1 MKYYFDGLFSAL
13 GAIASYLFGGLDG
26 FMYALISFVIL
37 DYISG
42 VLAAIVKRELSSS
55 IGFNGIA
62 RKCMIFIVVGVAHVA
77 DRELLGGT
85 ALMRDAVVFFYLAN
99 EGLSILENA
108 IKINTPIPDVVKE
121 KLLMFHDKGNKGDEK
136 SETGDDEKKC

>member
-1 MKYYFDGLFSAL
+1 MKYYFDGFCSAA
-13 GAIASYLFGGLDG
+13 GVIASYLFGGLDG
-26 FMYALISFVIL
+26 FLYALISFVAL

-42 VLAAIVKRELSSS
+42 VLAAIVNRELSSA

-62 RKCMIFIVVGVAHVA
+62 RKCMIFIVVGMAHVA

-85 ALMRDAVVFFYLAN
+85 ALMRDAVLFFYLAN

-108 IKINTPIPDVVKE
+108 IKINIAIPDVIKE
-121 KLLMFHDKGNKGDEK
+121 KLLMFHERSKEK
-136 SETGDDEKKC
+136 AGTQK

>member
-1 MKYYFDGLFSAL
+1 MKYYFDGFCSAA
-13 GAIASYLFGGLDG
+13 GVIASYLFGGLDG
-26 FMYALISFVIL
+26 FLYALISFVAL

-42 VLAAIVKRELSSS
+42 VLAAIVNRELSSA

-62 RKCMIFIVVGVAHVA
+62 RKCMIFIVVGMAHVA

-85 ALMRDAVVFFYLAN
+85 ALMRDAVLFFYLAN

-108 IKINTPIPDVVKE
+108 IKINIAIPDVIKE
-121 KLLMFHDKGNKGDEK
+121 KLLMFHERSKEK
-136 SETGDDEKKC
+136 AGAQK